1 MANDPN
7 WADIFTPVPESNA
20 QPGDGAGSLTRRELR
35 DRERGR
41 GGGDGHR
48 PKRRLGWLWAL
59 LTVLVLLAGG
69 AATGWALFEDRIRD
83 VLGWEEVNDYVGDG
97 NGEPVDVVIASGDI
111 GSDIA
116 RTLADA
122 GVTMTFDAF
131 YQLLLGL
138 EQQPTFM
145 PGTYGLEKQMSAQ
158 AALDALLDPANR
170 KVSTVTIPEGI
181 TVDSIFHRLSE
192 ATGVPLEEFEA
203 LEEDY
208 KSFGL
213 PGKAPSLEGYLFP
226 ARYEFDP
233 GTSARDMVQRLV
245 DRMKVALDDAGVAS
259 DDRHRVLT
267 IASLVQREA
276 RHEEDFFKV
285 SRVVQNRLDK
295 GMMLQFDS
303 TSHYGYR
310 WAHGTEAS
318 GSVFTTD
325 DERADGNPYN
335 TYVHKGLPP
344 GPIAAPGEAAIRA
357 ATEPAQGNWLY
368 FVAVN
373 LATGETVFTET
384 LSQHNDA
391 VAQLRQWCRA
401 SDENRQYCG

>member
-1 MANDPN
+1 
-7 WADIFTPVPESNA
+7 
-20 QPGDGAGSLTRRELR
+20 
-35 DRERGR
+35 
-41 GGGDGHR
+41 
-48 PKRRLGWLWAL
+48 
-59 LTVLVLLAGG
+59 
-69 AATGWALFEDRIRD
+69 
-83 VLGWEEVNDYVGDG
+83 
-97 NGEPVDVVIASGDI
+97 
-111 GSDIA
+111 
-116 RTLADA
+116 
-122 GVTMTFDAF
+122 
-131 YQLLLGL
+131 LGL

-285 SRVVQNRLDK
+285 SRV
-295 GMMLQFDS
+295 
-303 TSHYGYR
+303 
-310 WAHGTEAS
+310 
-318 GSVFTTD
+318 
-325 DERADGNPYN
+325 
-335 TYVHKGLPP
+335 
-344 GPIAAPGEAAIRA
+344 
-357 ATEPAQGNWLY
+357 
-368 FVAVN
+368 
-373 LATGETVFTET
+373 
-384 LSQHNDA
+384 
-391 VAQLRQWCRA
+391 
-401 SDENRQYCG
+401 